1 MSLNKRGTAYLH
13 ELGMLQ
19 IYVRKEVKCITTLN
33 IIRIIRNLNH
43 THFLLECTLAKVAIR
58 SIFPSAILKSYWTV
72 FYLRSNPQK

>member
-1 MSLNKRGTAYLH
+1 MH
-13 ELGMLQ
+13 
-19 IYVRKEVKCITTLN
+19 TTLN
-33 IIRIIRNLNH
+33 ILRIIRNLNH